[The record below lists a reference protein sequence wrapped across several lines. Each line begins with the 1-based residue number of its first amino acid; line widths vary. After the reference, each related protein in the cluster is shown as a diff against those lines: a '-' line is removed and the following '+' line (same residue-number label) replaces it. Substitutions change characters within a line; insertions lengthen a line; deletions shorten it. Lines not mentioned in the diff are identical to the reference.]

1 MANPVEAM
9 GARDAAAVTKSDTTP
24 VAFDALYIGGAGD
37 VAVTTVAG
45 SVVTFTAVPAGSII
59 PIRCTRVMS
68 TNTDATGIV
77 GLVY

>member
-1 MANPVEAM
+1 MANSVEAM
-9 GARDAAAVTKSDTTP
+9 GARDAAAVTKSDTTK
-24 VAFDALYIGGAGD
+24 VAFDALYVGGTGD

-68 TNTDATGIV
+68 TNTDATAIV